1 MMRSLPLT
9 HLFHVGKHVSRH
21 DDGRPLSAKKCG
33 NQRPPASSLLRR
45 LQEGDS
51 SSPSPLAT
59 DKLGT
64 RGASSGLFS
73 THCCSRATG
82 PLSPA
87 LNISLG
93 GGGGKWEWGVGRLLH
108 STSSSSR
115 RVHCFFPPKKKIGYR
130 NRYEM
135 STCKEK
141 LNKSVVGTAD

>member
-51 SSPSPLAT
+51 PSPSPLAT

-93 GGGGKWEWGVGRLLH
+93 GGGGEEGEAGGEAPTLDAVVIAARALFF
-108 STSSSSR
+108 ST
-115 RVHCFFPPKKKIGYR
+115 KKKNRISESIR
-130 NRYEM
+130 NEH
-135 STCKEK
+135 
-141 LNKSVVGTAD
+141 V